1 MTFFSKLKS
10 NVIKWWQQVILPVFI
25 IRYDNNV
32 RAEQQPIV
40 SVTSKTDSESA
51 DMEENVADM
60 VQADSVQE
68 RYAPNTTYDDAEYAR
83 QRAEQLRREQERNRQ
98 QEIERL
104 RREQQE
110 KERIAAIMN
119 ANKVNVNAFIEEG
132 REARLHEEEER
143 KAGQLAEQEAEN
155 LRRAQEIID
164 RLNREAAE
172 DEAKKE
178 AEIAEA
184 KEKAQR
190 GY

>member
-1 MTFFSKLKS
+1 M
-10 NVIKWWQQVILPVFI
+10 ILPVFI

-32 RAEQQPIV
+32 QEEQQPIV
-40 SVTSKTDSESA
+40 SASSKTDSGSVDTET
-51 DMEENVADM
+51 NVADM

-68 RYAPNTTYDDAEYAR
+68 KDAQNTPYDDAEYAR
-83 QRAEQLRREQERNRQ
+83 QRAEQLRREQEHIRQ

-104 RREQQE
+104 RKEQQE
-110 KERIAAIMN
+110 RERIAAIMN
-119 ANKVNVNAFIEEG
+119 ANKVNVNAFIQEG
-132 REARLHEEEER
+132 REARQHEEEER
-143 KAGQLAEQEAEN
+143 KAGQLAEQETEN

-184 KEKAQR
+184 KAQM

>member
-1 MTFFSKLKS
+1 MTFFSKIKG

-32 RAEQQPIV
+32 QEEQQPITPA
-40 SVTSKTDSESA
+40 TSKTDSGSVETEA
-51 DMEENVADM
+51 NVPDM
-60 VQADSVQE
+60 VRTDSVQGKD
-68 RYAPNTTYDDAEYAR
+68 AQNTPYDDAEYAR
-83 QRAEQLRREQERNRQ
+83 QRAEQLRREQEHIRQ

-104 RREQQE
+104 RKEQQE

-132 REARLHEEEER
+132 REARRHEEER
-143 KAGQLAEQEAEN
+143 KTGQFAEQEAEN

-184 KEKAQR
+184 KAQM

>member
-1 MTFFSKLKS
+1 MILFSKLKS

-32 RAEQQPIV
+32 QAEQQPIV

-51 DMEENVADM
+51 DAEENVADM
-60 VQADSVQE
+60 VQADSAQE
-68 RYAPNTTYDDAEYAR
+68 RYAPNTTYDDAEYAWH
-83 QRAEQLRREQERNRQ
+83 RQ

-155 LRRAQEIID
+155 LRRAQEVID

>member
-1 MTFFSKLKS
+1 M
-10 NVIKWWQQVILPVFI
+10 FI

-32 RAEQQPIV
+32 QAEQQPIV

-51 DMEENVADM
+51 DAEENVADM
-60 VQADSVQE
+60 VQE
-68 RYAPNTTYDDAEYAR
+68 RYVQNIAYDDAEYAR
-83 QRAEQLRREQERNRQ
+83 QRAEQLRREQERIRQ

-178 AEIAEA
+178 AEIAKA